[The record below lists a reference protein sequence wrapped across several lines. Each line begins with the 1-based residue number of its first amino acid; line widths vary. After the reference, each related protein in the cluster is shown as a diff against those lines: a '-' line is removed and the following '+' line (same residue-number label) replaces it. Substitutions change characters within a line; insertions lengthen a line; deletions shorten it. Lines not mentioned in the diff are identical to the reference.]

1 MLRNKVLGMAIGGV
15 LALAA
20 TNVSAEKIGGEINV
34 LSWGDYIDFAIK
46 PFEEKYGTTVN
57 IDYYGSEQ
65 EAINKIRAAGLGTYD
80 VVFLGVGFDD
90 VAMKQGLIEPIDVSK
105 IESFDDLYEPF
116 RRPKPDGKH
125 YCVTYAWGANGLI
138 AYNPDKV
145 EEPIASWADVFSG
158 RYDGRIGRI
167 DKANEQTWRAAF
179 MAGFDYGPLTEEQWE
194 TVAAL
199 VEKNLQQARTIYSHY
214 DQMAQLLANEEI
226 WIADTDDGG
235 FRQAKARGANIE
247 LVYPEDGFW
256 GWYDGPCVVA
266 EAPHPEAAYAFI
278 NHLMSAEMQAML
290 AEELGYSP
298 TNAKAVPL
306 MDAETRAMLGMDA
319 AEKNISELQFQYD
332 LGAETNSRMLEIWQ
346 NAKVKY
352 GR

>member
-1 MLRNKVLGMAIGGV
+1 
-15 LALAA
+15 
-20 TNVSAEKIGGEINV
+20 
-34 LSWGDYIDFAIK
+34 
-46 PFEEKYGTTVN
+46 
-57 IDYYGSEQ
+57 
-65 EAINKIRAAGLGTYD
+65 
-80 VVFLGVGFDD
+80 
-90 VAMKQGLIEPIDVSK
+90 
-105 IESFDDLYEPF
+105 
-116 RRPKPDGKH
+116 
-125 YCVTYAWGANGLI
+125 
-138 AYNPDKV
+138 
-145 EEPIASWADVFSG
+145 
-158 RYDGRIGRI
+158 
-167 DKANEQTWRAAF
+167 
-179 MAGFDYGPLTEEQWE
+179 
-194 TVAAL
+194 
-199 VEKNLQQARTIYSHY
+199 
-214 DQMAQLLANEEI
+214 
-226 WIADTDDGG
+226 
-235 FRQAKARGANIE
+235 
-247 LVYPEDGFW
+247 VYPEDGFW